1 MLKTLKNELIKAMKN
16 QDKPTIISIRNIIG
30 KIKSKKID
38 KGENLTNEECL
49 QVLNSSAKQL
59 KESILQ
65 YEKGGRDD
73 LAKLEKFELSILE
86 KFLPK
91 QLSEQEIQLIVK
103 KHIQKINAQSIQD
116 MGRVMG
122 CVMKE
127 LIGSVDGN
135 IVKQIVQKEL
145 S

>member
-59 KESILQ
+59 KESISQ

-103 KHIQKINAQSIQD
+103 KHIQKTNAQSIQD
-116 MGRVMG
+116 MGRLMG
-122 CVMKE
+122 SVMKE

>member
-59 KESILQ
+59 KESISQ

-103 KHIQKINAQSIQD
+103 KHIQKTNAQSLQD
-116 MGRVMG
+116 MGRIMG

>member
-16 QDKPTIISIRNIIG
+16 QDKPTTISIRNIIG

-38 KGENLTNEECL
+38 KGEDLTNEECL
-49 QVLNSSAKQL
+49 QILNSSAKQL

-65 YEKGGRDD
+65 YEKGGRND
-73 LAKLEKFELSILE
+73 LAKLEKFELSIVE
-86 KFLPK
+86 KFLPE
-91 QLSEQEIQLIVK
+91 QLSKQEIKLIVK